1 MPRWRGWP
9 GWSGSRRRAGAWWCT
24 ARTGRASS
32 PKWWPASSR
41 PGGTSRIWRC
51 AGRVWRT
58 FIWSSP
64 GRRSRMKVSP
74 PDAYWKKDV
83 VLFFGKRFA
92 LAIKLLYPMA
102 LIVPVAASDI
112 PAQYA
117 AAVIAIVTVMAGT
130 FGAGESLTADLND
143 GILLRLSLT
152 PLSPRRMVF
161 ELLAVNAVLD
171 FIQLL
176 PALLLVYV
184 LHPAPLVWVLA
195 ATFALFTTLVT
206 ANCIGIF
213 IANFTSSPADVL
225 LYATAMLAPLIYL
238 SGFFR
243 NQNPTGLLAALRDLI
258 PFAYTNDALKAVFG
272 LTTRTTPLEVFVY
285 PTPIAALLVLGLCLT
300 APRLLSPR
308 L

>member
-1 MPRWRGWP
+1 
-9 GWSGSRRRAGAWWCT
+9 
-24 ARTGRASS
+24 
-32 PKWWPASSR
+32 
-41 PGGTSRIWRC
+41 
-51 AGRVWRT
+51 
-58 FIWSSP
+58 
-64 GRRSRMKVSP
+64 MKLNP

-83 VLFFGKRFA
+83 VLFFSKRFA
-92 LAIKLLYPMA
+92 LLIKMLYPVM
-102 LIVPVAASDI
+102 LIVPVAASAL

-117 AAVIAIVTVMAGT
+117 AAVVGIVAIMAGT

-143 GILLRLSLT
+143 GILLRLALT
-152 PLSPRRMVF
+152 PLSPRRIVF
-161 ELLAVNAVLD
+161 EVLAVNAVLD

-184 LHPAPLVWVLA
+184 LHPAPLVWILA
-195 ATFALFTTLVT
+195 ATFGVFATLVT

-225 LYATAMLAPLIYL
+225 LYAAAILVPLIYV

-243 NQNPTGLLAALRDLI
+243 NQNPTGVWAAVRDFV
-258 PFAYTNDALKAVFG
+258 PFAYMNDALKEVFG
-272 LTTRTTPLEVFVY
+272 LATDTAPLEVFVY
-285 PTPIAALLVLGLCLT
+285 PSIIAAALAFCVCLT

>member
-1 MPRWRGWP
+1 V
-9 GWSGSRRRAGAWWCT
+9 
-24 ARTGRASS
+24 
-32 PKWWPASSR
+32 K
-41 PGGTSRIWRC
+41 I
-51 AGRVWRT
+51 
-58 FIWSSP
+58 
-64 GRRSRMKVSP
+64 SP

-117 AAVIAIVTVMAGT
+117 AAVIGIVAVMAGT

-152 PLSPRRMVF
+152 PLSPRRMLF
-161 ELLAVNAVLD
+161 ELLAVNAILD
-171 FIQLL
+171 FVQLL
-176 PALLLVYV
+176 PALTLVYV
-184 LHPAPLVWVLA
+184 FNPAPLVWVLA
-195 ATFALFTTLVT
+195 ATFAVFLTLIT
-206 ANCIGIF
+206 ANCIGVF

-225 LYATAMLAPLIYL
+225 LYATAILAPLIYL

-285 PTPIAALLVLGLCLT
+285 PTLIAALLVLGVCLT

>member
-1 MPRWRGWP
+1 
-9 GWSGSRRRAGAWWCT
+9 
-24 ARTGRASS
+24 
-32 PKWWPASSR
+32 
-41 PGGTSRIWRC
+41 
-51 AGRVWRT
+51 
-58 FIWSSP
+58 
-64 GRRSRMKVSP
+64 MKISP

-92 LAIKLLYPMA
+92 LTIKLLYPMA

-117 AAVIAIVTVMAGT
+117 AAVIGIVAVMAGT

-152 PLSPRRMVF
+152 PLSPRRMLF

-171 FIQLL
+171 FVQLL
-176 PALLLVYV
+176 PALTLVYV
-184 LHPAPLVWVLA
+184 FNPAPLVWVLA
-195 ATFALFTTLVT
+195 ATFAVFLTLVT
-206 ANCIGIF
+206 ANCIGVF

-225 LYATAMLAPLIYL
+225 LYATAILAPLIYL

-285 PTPIAALLVLGLCLT
+285 PTLIAALLVLGVCLT